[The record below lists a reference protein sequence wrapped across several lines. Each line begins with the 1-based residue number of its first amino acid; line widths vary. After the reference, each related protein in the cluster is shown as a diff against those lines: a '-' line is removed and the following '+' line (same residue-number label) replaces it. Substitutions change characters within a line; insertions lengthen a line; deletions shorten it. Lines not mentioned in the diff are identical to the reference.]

1 VGRRAELSVSGIDLA
16 RQRTVACRHDRED
29 LCNELYSYTLQ
40 HPDRSFI
47 HQNAVDA
54 YACQYANERTKAITI
69 VFGLVGLYLYLEK
82 GYSGKQV
89 QKAHMQLAKRRKD
102 WVRPQL
108 PKERAVSP
116 SPMLLALLVGNKE
129 TRSSVNGVHRC
140 GMPGEKIAARSSR

>member
-1 VGRRAELSVSGIDLA
+1 MTE
-16 RQRTVACRHDRED
+16 ED

-54 YACQYANERTKAITI
+54 YACHYANERTKAITI

-89 QKAHMQLAKRRKD
+89 QKAHMQLAKRLKD

-108 PKERAVSP
+108 PKERGSVTIADVVGAP
-116 SPMLLALLVGNKE
+116 RGKQRDALIREWCASVWNAWREDRGQIVALVRDELG
-129 TRSSVNGVHRC
+129 
-140 GMPGEKIAARSSR
+140 IA

>member
-1 VGRRAELSVSGIDLA
+1 
-16 RQRTVACRHDRED
+16 
-29 LCNELYSYTLQ
+29 LYSYTLQ

-54 YACQYANERTKAITI
+54 YACHYANERTKAITI

-108 PKERAVSP
+108 PKERGSVTIADVVGAP
-116 SPMLLALLVGNKE
+116 RGKQRDALIREWCASVWNAWREDRGQIVALVRDELG
-129 TRSSVNGVHRC
+129 
-140 GMPGEKIAARSSR
+140 IA

>member
-1 VGRRAELSVSGIDLA
+1 MTEEERY
-16 RQRTVACRHDRED
+16 
-29 LCNELYSYTLQ
+29 NELYCYTLE
-40 HPDRSFI
+40 HRDPSFI

-54 YACQYANERTKAITI
+54 YACQNANESTNAIMI

-108 PKERAVSP
+108 PMERGTVSISDVVSAP
-116 SPMLLALLVGNKE
+116 PGKQRDALIREWCVSVWNAWREDRSQIVALVRDELG
-129 TRSSVNGVHRC
+129 
-140 GMPGEKIAARSSR
+140 IA